1 LAQLNCKVLRSN
13 RACVGKYQV
22 VEIIMQLK
30 FTGKYANLRECVSRT
45 RLDGEWRELKS
56 GHKQYRTDDG
66 GYLNWWKTTGTLT
79 FQGHNSTAKQ
89 KLIQAFTRVASAQGF
104 LQTKPT
110 KDLRDSNEKVEDLLG
125 LVIEARILRRKLNLL
140 INRVETISAASKW

>member
-1 LAQLNCKVLRSN
+1 
-13 RACVGKYQV
+13 
-22 VEIIMQLK
+22 MQLK
-30 FTGKYANLRECVSRT
+30 FLGNYAKLRKCVSRT
-45 RLDGEWRELKS
+45 RLDGEWRELKF

-89 KLIQAFTRVASAQGF
+89 KLIQSFTKIASKQGF

-110 KDLRDSNEKVEDLLG
+110 KDLRDSNEEVDDLLS
-125 LVIEARILRRKLNLL
+125 LVVEARILTKKLKVL
-140 INRVETISAASKW
+140 IKRAEIIPAASKW